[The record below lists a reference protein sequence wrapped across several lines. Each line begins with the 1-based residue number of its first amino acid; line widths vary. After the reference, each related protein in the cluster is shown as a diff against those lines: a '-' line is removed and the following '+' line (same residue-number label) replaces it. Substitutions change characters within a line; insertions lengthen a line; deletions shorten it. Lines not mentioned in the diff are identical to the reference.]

1 MAMTDGMGVT
11 PVYNLDGAN
20 DFGGNNF
27 MWVIFLFF
35 LMGWGGNGYGFG
47 NNAGAGASQIN
58 NDFMYSNLSSQLRD
72 SVGQN
77 ASILRGIER
86 GLCDTSYENFRNI
99 SNLSDQ
105 LASCCCTT
113 QKEMLI
119 NRYEA
124 EKNTSSI
131 VDAIHRDGE
140 ATRAMLTQNTIQDLR
155 DRLQAS
161 EFANS
166 QCMQTANII
175 NQVRPFPQPA
185 YITCSPYAG
194 NNSYCY

>member
-11 PVYNLDGAN
+11 PVYNLDGGKG
-20 DFGGNNF
+20 DDYGF

-47 NNAGAGASQIN
+47 NNAGSSQIN

-72 SVGQN
+72 ATGQN
-77 ASILRGIER
+77 ESILRGLER
-86 GLCDTSYENFRNI
+86 GMCNTSYENFRNI
-99 SNLSDQ
+99 SNLGDQ
-105 LASCCCTT
+105 LANCCCTT
-113 QKEMLI
+113 QKEMLV

-140 ATRAMLTQNTIQDLR
+140 ATRAMMTQNTIQDLR

-166 QCMQTANII
+166 QCVQTANII
-175 NQVRPFPQPA
+175 NELRPYPAPA
-185 YITCSPYAG
+185 YLTCSPYWDTRK
-194 NNSYCY
+194 CYNVE

>member
-11 PVYNLDGAN
+11 PVYNLDGGNNAN
-20 DFGGNNF
+20 DYGF

-47 NNAGAGASQIN
+47 GNGAGSQIN

-77 ASILRGIER
+77 ESILRGIER
-86 GLCDTSYENFRNI
+86 GLCDTSYENFRNV

-124 EKNTSSI
+124 EKNANSI

-140 ATRAMLTQNTIQDLR
+140 TTRAMLTQNTIQDLR
-155 DRLQAS
+155 DRLQNA

-166 QCMQTANII
+166 QCMQTASII
-175 NQVRPFPQPA
+175 NQVRPFPTPA
-185 YITCSPYAG
+185 YITCSPYG
-194 NNSYCY
+194 NGNSYCY